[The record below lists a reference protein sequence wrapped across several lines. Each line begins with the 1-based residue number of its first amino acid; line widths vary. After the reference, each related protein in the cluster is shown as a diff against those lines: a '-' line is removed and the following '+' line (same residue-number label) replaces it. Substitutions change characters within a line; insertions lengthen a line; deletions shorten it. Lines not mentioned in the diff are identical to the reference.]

1 MRNCMVKD
9 QDWMQEICSL
19 VRQYHQQLELSPNV
33 ELINSFKNANVYLK
47 DIRNQQWSVT
57 DAGNASISISL
68 YLLQYY

>member
-1 MRNCMVKD
+1 MVKD